1 MRTHQTRCQART
13 RATPDFV
20 DLTELVQEALERS
33 GIADGQVTVF
43 NPNRGCTLIVNERE
57 SGLLRDIAATLARLK
72 VDDPVTGRTMIGSS
86 SVVLPAVAGRL
97 RLGTWQRLFLVE
109 LEGAADR
116 PVVVQIV
123 GE

>member
-1 MRTHQTRCQART
+1 MRTHQARCRART
-13 RATPDFV
+13 TKTPDFV
-20 DLTELVQEALERS
+20 DLTELVQEALDSS

-43 NPNRGCTLIVNERE
+43 NPNLGCTLIVNERE
-57 SGLLRDIAATLARLK
+57 SGLLKDIAAALQRLEI
-72 VDDPVTGRTMIGSS
+72 DDPLAGRTMIGSS

-109 LEGAADR
+109 LEGAAER